1 MGNRPRAAWAPGH
14 PGRGLRRGSL
24 TSLAGLEYCLDPVGA
39 LVVVTTVGT
48 EEEANQLAE
57 ELVAR
62 RHSSCVNIVPVHKS
76 IYRWKGKVCDDREYL
91 LVIKT
96 LEQEYE
102 AVEETVRELHSYEL
116 PEILAFRVSRG
127 EAGFLE
133 WIAQSVDKSAGLVD
147 DEDEGEDDEADDE
160 ADEGAQARTDTAD

>member
-1 MGNRPRAAWAPGH
+1 M
-14 PGRGLRRGSL
+14 S
-24 TSLAGLEYCLDPVGA
+24 A

-62 RHSSCVNIVPVHKS
+62 RHSSCVNIVPVHRS
-76 IYRWKGKVCDDREYL
+76 VYRWQGKVCDDTEFL

-102 AVEETVRELHSYEL
+102 AVEATVSELHSYEL

-127 EAGFLE
+127 EARFLD
-133 WIAQSVDKSAGLVD
+133 WIAESLDKGAD
-147 DEDEGEDDEADDE
+147 FAEDEDAGEVRPEPAD
-160 ADEGAQARTDTAD
+160 